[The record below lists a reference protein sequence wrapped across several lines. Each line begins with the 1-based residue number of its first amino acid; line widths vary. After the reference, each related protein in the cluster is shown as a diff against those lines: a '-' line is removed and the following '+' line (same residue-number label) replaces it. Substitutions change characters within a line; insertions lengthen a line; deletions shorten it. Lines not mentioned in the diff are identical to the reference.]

1 MFEIAASDFW
11 GRLFNDDLFQFF
23 IITSRWYQI
32 SGVCVSLLSP
42 IDYNSFSCHWPKFS
56 FFKLYIKGLVSLVL
70 MILICSFL
78 PSENIMLNALCDNA
92 CIWIFVDFFN
102 ISYFKIMMKILSSTH
117 RYCSTSIKNSHS
129 GDQ

>member
-42 IDYNSFSCHWPKFS
+42 FDYNSFSCHWPKFS

-78 PSENIMLNALCDNA
+78 PSENIMLKILVIMHAYGFLL
-92 CIWIFVDFFN
+92 IFFN